1 MDFFIAD
8 THFGDDNIIKYYHRP
23 FKDSEEMDDV
33 ISNNIIEKLC
43 MYPSSL
49 SNCHN
54 LFMLGDI
61 GNTNIVYDI
70 LNNCKCGNVGKPMAD
85 DNSYYVNVIIIKGNH
100 DNYCDFYDLIKDY
113 GATFV
118 EYPIMYKGLWL
129 SHEPITYMP
138 QECPYLNIHG
148 HTHNL
153 RYGNGGSWEDGNR
166 YYNVRVERTKY
177 SPISLSRIKKELFI
191 DE

>member
-23 FKDSEEMDDV
+23 FKDSEEMDEV
-33 ISNNIIEKLC
+33 IFTNIEYQLC
-43 MYPSSL
+43 NYPSTL
-49 SNCHN
+49 STPHN

-61 GNTNIVYDI
+61 GNTNLVYDL
-70 LNNCKCGNVGKPMAD
+70 LNSCKCGNVGKPMAD
-85 DNSYYVNVIIIKGNH
+85 NALYYVKVIIIKGNH
-100 DNYCDFYDLIKDY
+100 DNVIDFYDLIKDY
-113 GATFV
+113 GVEFV

-138 QECPYLNIHG
+138 LECPYLNIHG
-148 HTHNL
+148 HTHSL
-153 RYGNGGSWEDGNR
+153 RYGNGGSWEEGNR
-166 YYNVRVERTKY
+166 YYNVSVERTKY
-177 SPISLSRIKKELFI
+177 SPVSLNRIKKELFV

>member
-33 ISNNIIEKLC
+33 IFTNIEHQLC
-43 MYPSSL
+43 NYPSTL
-49 SNCHN
+49 SNPHN

-61 GNTNIVYDI
+61 GNTNVVYDI
-70 LNNCKCGNVGKPMAD
+70 FNNCKYRNENGYFVHI
-85 DNSYYVNVIIIKGNH
+85 VVVKGNH
-100 DNYCDFYDLIKDY
+100 DNVIDFYDLIKDY
-113 GATFV
+113 GVEFV
-118 EYPIMYKGLWL
+118 EYSIMYKGLWL

-138 QECPYLNIHG
+138 PECPYLNIHG

-153 RYGNGGSWEDGNR
+153 RYGNGGSWDEGNR
-166 YYNVRVERTKY
+166 YFNVSVERTKY
-177 SPISLSRIKKELFI
+177 SPISLNRIKKELFI
-191 DE
+191 DA